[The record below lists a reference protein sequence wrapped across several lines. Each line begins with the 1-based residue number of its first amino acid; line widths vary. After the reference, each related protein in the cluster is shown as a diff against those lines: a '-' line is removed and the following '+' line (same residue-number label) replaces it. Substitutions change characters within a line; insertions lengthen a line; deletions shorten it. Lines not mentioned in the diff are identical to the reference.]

1 MQAGTTANCLD
12 HKCNGSMTS
21 SPRSICFVGTDNYP
35 VLNPE
40 YRNHYIG
47 GESVQQTLLARAFVD
62 LDYNVSMV
70 VADLGQPDAE
80 LIDGIRV
87 YKTFRPGA
95 GIPVFRFIHPRFT
108 SLWQALKRADA
119 GIYYQSCASVATG
132 FVAWFCRKHDR
143 KLVFRVAHDSD
154 LMPGRQLIPYW
165 RDKKIYE
172 YGLRHADL
180 VINQTRQQQ
189 ELLRENYGRE
199 GHELNMVVQLPE
211 PHETYQRDIDVLWVN
226 NLRPFKR
233 PDLALELAEKLP
245 GLRMV
250 MIGGPCHGHE
260 DLFEEIRQRAARISN
275 LEFKG
280 YVPYQ
285 EVNDYY
291 ARSRLF
297 VNTSDSEG
305 FPNSFLQ
312 SWVRGTPVIS
322 FFDPDGIIAQ
332 ERLGSSPDGTEQMA
346 LEIQQLIR
354 DHDRMAEL
362 SAHVAQYAHDHYV
375 PNAVASRYQEL
386 IKHLFLAGSRS

>member
-1 MQAGTTANCLD
+1 MASNR
-12 HKCNGSMTS
+12 
-21 SPRSICFVGTDNYP
+21 RSICFVGTDNYP
-35 VLNPE
+35 MLNPD

-47 GESVQQTLLARAFVD
+47 GESVQQTLLARAFVN
-62 LDYNVSMV
+62 LDYDVTMV

-95 GIPVFRFIHPRFT
+95 GIPVFRFIYPRFT

-132 FVAWFCRKHDR
+132 FVAWFCGVYDR
-143 KLVFRVAHDSD
+143 KMVFRVAHDTD

-180 VINQTRQQQ
+180 IINQSRRQQ
-189 ELLRENYGRE
+189 ELLREAYHLE
-199 GHELNMVVQLPE
+199 GPELNMVVQLPE
-211 PHETYQRDIDVLWVN
+211 PDEIYQRDIDVLWVN

-233 PDLALELAEKLP
+233 PDRVLELADKLP
-245 GLRMV
+245 GLRIV

-260 DLFEEIRQRAARISN
+260 DLFEEIRQRAERISN

-285 EVNDYY
+285 EVNAYY
-291 ARSRLF
+291 SRSRIF

-312 SWVRGTPVIS
+312 SWVRGAPVFS
-322 FFDPDGIIAQ
+322 FFDPDGILVR
-332 ERLGSSPDGTEQMA
+332 ERLGGSPDSTEQMA
-346 LEIQQLIR
+346 LVIQQLIQ
-354 DHDRMAEL
+354 DHDRLAAL
-362 SAHVAQYAHDHYV
+362 SAHVAQYALDHYA
-375 PNAVASRYQEL
+375 PDAVARRYHDL
-386 IKHLFLAGSRS
+386 IENHFRADLRS